1 MTNDESKDDHRFMA
15 RALQLAERGLFST
28 DPNPRVGCV
37 LVKAGEIVGEG
48 WHVRAGEPHAEINA
62 LQAAGALV
70 KHGAKSTAKNGA
82 KGATAYITLEP
93 CCHHGRT
100 PPCSDAL
107 IAAGVS
113 RVVVAMEDPNPQVA
127 GQGLAQLQKAGIE
140 TRSGVMQTQVE
151 ALNPGFI
158 QRMRHGRPFVRG
170 KMAMSLDGRTA
181 MASGESQW
189 ITSAEARQD
198 VHRLRARS
206 AAILTGIG
214 TVLADDPSLTARLEG
229 DQVSDVT
236 QPLRVVLDSQLQM
249 PVSAK
254 MLSLPGQTLVLTLS
268 SDQQKTEVLREAGA
282 DVEVVASS
290 NGRLDLSAVMDCL
303 AAHEINE
310 VLVEAGATLCGSLM
324 QAGLFD
330 ELVIYMAPLLL
341 GDEARGLLS
350 LPGLQKMSDRVELKI
365 DDMRAVGRDWRIQ
378 ARPVVKTS

>member
-1 MTNDESKDDHRFMA
+1 MANDVSNDDHRFMA
-15 RALQLAERGLFST
+15 RAVQLAERGLFTT

-48 WHVRAGEPHAEINA
+48 WHQRAGEPHAEINA
-62 LQAAGALV
+62 LQAAGTL
-70 KHGAKSTAKNGA
+70 T
-82 KGATAYITLEP
+82 KGVTAYITLEP

-100 PPCSDAL
+100 PPCSEAL

-140 TRSGVMQTQVE
+140 IESGVLQAQAE

-158 QRMRHGRPFVRG
+158 QRMRDGRPYVRG

-189 ITSAEARQD
+189 ITCSEARQD

-214 TVLADDPSLTARLEG
+214 TVLADDPSLTVRLDETEVK
-229 DQVSDVT
+229 QAIL

-249 PVSAK
+249 PVTAK
-254 MLSLPGQTLVLTLS
+254 VLSLPGRTLVLTTNSDEQKTAALCAAGAEVEVLAS
-268 SDQQKTEVLREAGA
+268 SD
-282 DVEVVASS
+282 
-290 NGRLDLSAVMDCL
+290 GRVDLSAVMECL
-303 AAHEINE
+303 ARREINE
-310 VLVEAGATLCGSLM
+310 VMVEAGATLCGAML
-324 QAGLFD
+324 QAELLD
-330 ELVIYMAPLLL
+330 ELVIYMAPLML

-350 LPGLQKMSDRVELKI
+350 LPGLQKCQIASN
-365 DDMRAVGRDWRIQ
+365 
-378 ARPVVKTS
+378 

>member
-1 MTNDESKDDHRFMA
+1 MKMTDDHRYMA
-15 RALQLAERGLFST
+15 RAVQLAQRGLFTT

-37 LVKAGEIVGEG
+37 LAKNDEIVGEG
-48 WHVRAGEPHAEINA
+48 WHQRAGEPHAEINA
-62 LQAAGALV
+62 LQAANALV
-70 KHGAKSTAKNGA
+70 KNAA

-107 IAAGVS
+107 IAAGVA

-140 TRSGVMQTQVE
+140 IHSGVMQTQAE

-158 QRMRHGRPFVRG
+158 QRMRNGRPYVRG

-189 ITSAEARQD
+189 ITGAEARQD
-198 VHRLRARS
+198 VHQLRARS

-214 TVLADDPSLTARLEG
+214 TVLADAPSLTARLDEE
-229 DQVSDVT
+229 VE

-249 PVSAK
+249 PVIAK
-254 MLSLPGQTLVLTLS
+254 MLSLPGHTLILTVNG
-268 SDQQKTEVLREAGA
+268 DEQKAAALREAGA
-282 DVEVVASS
+282 EVEVLASD
-290 NGRLDLSAVMDCL
+290 NGRVDLSAVMECL
-303 AAHEINE
+303 VQREINE
-310 VLVEAGATLCGSLM
+310 VLVEAGATLCGSFL

-330 ELVIYMAPLLL
+330 EIVLYMAPLFM
-341 GDEARGLLS
+341 GNEARGLLN
-350 LPGLQKMSDRVELKI
+350 LPGVEKMNQAVQLEIVDV
-365 DDMRAVGRDWRIQ
+365 RAVGDDWRMRI
-378 ARPVVKTS
+378 KCK